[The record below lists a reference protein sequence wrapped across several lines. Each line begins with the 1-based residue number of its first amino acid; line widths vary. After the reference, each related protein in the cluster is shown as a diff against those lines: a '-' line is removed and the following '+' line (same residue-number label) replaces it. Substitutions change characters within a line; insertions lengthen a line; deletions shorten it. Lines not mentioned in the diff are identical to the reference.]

1 MEIRRK
7 GVLRILQTVCLTLMM
22 TKVDLEFDE
31 KWMKNSE
38 YDQEISPSQTA
49 NRIGS
54 WELPLSEITIR
65 RGWGGGKRLVN
76 KNYFA
81 FVLLEM

>member
-7 GVLRILQTVCLTLMM
+7 SVLRILQTVCLTLMM

-38 YDQEISPSQTA
+38 YDQEISPSPTA
-49 NRIGS
+49 NRIGFS
-54 WELPLSEITIR
+54 ELPLSKITFR
-65 RGWGGGKRLVN
+65 KGVGVGGDW
-76 KNYFA
+76 
-81 FVLLEM
+81 

>member
-7 GVLRILQTVCLTLMM
+7 SVLRILQTVCLTLMM
-22 TKVDLEFDE
+22 TKVDLEFNE

-49 NRIGS
+49 NRIGFC
-54 WELPLSEITIR
+54 E
-65 RGWGGGKRLVN
+65 
-76 KNYFA
+76 
-81 FVLLEM
+81 